1 MRNRWLRFSALM
13 LAAILVI
20 QAPMETMG
28 AVEAKKMEG
37 TEEGDSKSLKELWDD
52 LMESIDLSFDALL
65 SADQEEIEELAPIA
79 VPVEEKL
86 LDQVYRLAEQEQGIE
101 PQGLGTAQAEPQGI
115 ANSDPA
121 LQDTES
127 GEMEEMDLAQIPSLL
142 KPPITDSDEIYLS
155 YTYDDE
161 GRYYEKPTWYYTD
174 YSNQILHMENGGE
187 YHLRDAT
194 IEAMYGPGIDVN
206 GAVTLYV
213 DGTVNIKGSRGFAG
227 IRVPEGSTLTIRGK
241 GTLSV
246 QGGNAENGGNANGR
260 YGGAGGCGA
269 GAGIGGNGGAGGGT
283 AAAGQNG
290 ETAGRIII
298 LDELNKFDI
307 KGGAGGNGGNGAAGE
322 SGKVVSAML
331 YIGLWSGDA
340 GAAIR
345 RPISE
350 AEEPGAAAEATASK
364 ETMIKVPLITSIPI

>member
-127 GEMEEMDLAQIPSLL
+127 GEMED
-142 KPPITDSDEIYLS
+142 
-155 YTYDDE
+155 
-161 GRYYEKPTWYYTD
+161 
-174 YSNQILHMENGGE
+174 
-187 YHLRDAT
+187 
-194 IEAMYGPGIDVN
+194 
-206 GAVTLYV
+206 TL
-213 DGTVNIKGSRGFAG
+213 
-227 IRVPEGSTLTIRGK
+227 P
-241 GTLSV
+241 
-246 QGGNAENGGNANGR
+246 
-260 YGGAGGCGA
+260 
-269 GAGIGGNGGAGGGT
+269 
-283 AAAGQNG
+283 
-290 ETAGRIII
+290 
-298 LDELNKFDI
+298 
-307 KGGAGGNGGNGAAGE
+307 
-322 SGKVVSAML
+322 
-331 YIGLWSGDA
+331 
-340 GAAIR
+340 
-345 RPISE
+345 
-350 AEEPGAAAEATASK
+350 AEASYY
-364 ETMIKVPLITSIPI
+364 